1 MLRHARH
8 PARLRTNAIVE
19 RIATSARVSLQSCGD
34 DELLR
39 LVGRTID
46 AAVGQLPPRQRAVVQ
61 RCDLGGERYADVA
74 RALFISKR
82 HAFRERDA
90 AAAAILAVV
99 LAATPERPTN
109 VLPRIDLLAA
119 RVRQARTLEQNG
131 HGTIATSLLE
141 DAAATLDDSGQ
152 RNAITTRLVHLCIEG
167 GRLADADRYLHAAR
181 DAIAGHPSL
190 PAWQQAEVDVAEAR
204 RCATLGHIAD
214 AAQLAQSG
222 SAVLRGALETSGDPR
237 IASALTSALL
247 LRAQIAHGS
256 GDLGTAVVLAAA
268 AHDIGTSMQQGVDVE
283 LAVEA
288 RLAHA
293 MLQMYATDDAKH
305 IENIEQE
312 LFACYATANA
322 AGMTRQAIRIMTH
335 LSLLYRLMGRPE
347 LSVATLSPLTATA
360 RLIGTRNDIA
370 SFFHEIASALLE
382 VGAPGKAQPYVSDLR
397 VHAVGNA
404 EMEPWAE
411 HVISRLFLAE
421 RKYSDALISARNAEA
436 GFSRLG
442 QERYVG
448 TALRFQA
455 EALAL
460 LGQTR
465 QAIETAQRSI
475 TILSSRSAPV
485 RLAEAH
491 RLLGALTGNAEHV
504 REARRLLRS
513 SRLLA
518 SSSGPSSR
526 AM

>member
-1 MLRHARH
+1 
-8 PARLRTNAIVE
+8 
-19 RIATSARVSLQSCGD
+19 
-34 DELLR
+34 
-39 LVGRTID
+39 
-46 AAVGQLPPRQRAVVQ
+46 
-61 RCDLGGERYADVA
+61 
-74 RALFISKR
+74 
-82 HAFRERDA
+82 
-90 AAAAILAVV
+90 
-99 LAATPERPTN
+99 
-109 VLPRIDLLAA
+109 
-119 RVRQARTLEQNG
+119 
-131 HGTIATSLLE
+131 
-141 DAAATLDDSGQ
+141 
-152 RNAITTRLVHLCIEG
+152 
-167 GRLADADRYLHAAR
+167 
-181 DAIAGHPSL
+181 
-190 PAWQQAEVDVAEAR
+190 
-204 RCATLGHIAD
+204 
-214 AAQLAQSG
+214 
-222 SAVLRGALETSGDPR
+222 
-237 IASALTSALL
+237 
-247 LRAQIAHGS
+247 
-256 GDLGTAVVLAAA
+256 
-268 AHDIGTSMQQGVDVE
+268 
-283 LAVEA
+283 
-288 RLAHA
+288 
-293 MLQMYATDDAKH
+293 
-305 IENIEQE
+305 
-312 LFACYATANA
+312 
-322 AGMTRQAIRIMTH
+322 MTRQAIRIMTH